1 MSMQRRPEAELMDDV
16 AQAAAYAGADFSAAN
31 ELFVDSLMAR
41 CQLASGAHV
50 LDLGCGPADIPC
62 RLAARIPGIHI
73 DAIDGAA
80 AMLALARRAVAT
92 ASLDDRITLIQQ
104 HIYPGMPFARRY
116 DAIISNSLLHHLDD
130 PMTLWEVIRD
140 NLPAGAAVVIM
151 DLCRPVS
158 EAEIRATS
166 AGGPSATRSPPSGPP
181 PGPRSIT
188 QSAARMTSRSCS
200 TTITLD
206 PASITSLRHSSS
218 TEMSAG
224 WSPVVGS
231 SKT

>member
-80 AMLALARRAVAT
+80 AMLALARRAVAA

-104 HIYPGMPFARRY
+104 HIYPGMPFAGRY

-158 EAEIRATS
+158 EAAVSELVTQYA
-166 AGGPSATRSPPSGPP
+166 ANDPPV
-181 PGPRSIT
+181 
-188 QSAARMTSRSCS
+188 
-200 TTITLD
+200 
-206 PASITSLRHSSS
+206 LRHDFRASLHAAYTRAEVTAQLQAAGLTWLHCEVVSDRHLLVAPNPAHSS
-218 TEMSAG
+218 
-224 WSPVVGS
+224 
-231 SKT
+231 